1 MMNNKKQNPL
11 SCENGFLLSAEPAV
25 TEASLRSLLRNLRIL
40 CPFCFAK
47 AGLCGFDYRCKFIRP
62 EHFPC
67 RLVFGSVLVEPAV
80 IETASE
86 NLSPQLSTSV
96 VYLLSFPSRT
106 ADKQALRYGIL
117 LFMAKAEKLFCH
129 VHC

>member
-1 MMNNKKQNPL
+1 MKNK
-11 SCENGFLLSAEPAV
+11 SV
-25 TEASLRSLLRNLRIL
+25 LLRERIFVML
-40 CPFCFAK
+40 
-47 AGLCGFDYRCKFIRP
+47 KFIRP
-62 EHFPC
+62 ERLPL
-67 RLVFGSVLVEPAV
+67 RLVFGSCLVEPAV

-86 NLSPQLSTSV
+86 DLSPQLSTSV